1 MRGSHEKASKQHFN
15 MAVIEP
21 EDNIPDDT
29 HDDPNDG
36 NSSDDS
42 DEGTDDDEWERSYR
56 KEKAPAPKRS
66 RLCVYVTILTPV
78 ASRKVHL
85 LGVG

>member
-1 MRGSHEKASKQHFN
+1 MNTRFMDYMRGSHEKASKQHFN
-15 MAVIEP
+15 MAVIKP

-42 DEGTDDDEWERSYR
+42 DEGTDDDE
-56 KEKAPAPKRS
+56 
-66 RLCVYVTILTPV
+66 
-78 ASRKVHL
+78 
-85 LGVG
+85 